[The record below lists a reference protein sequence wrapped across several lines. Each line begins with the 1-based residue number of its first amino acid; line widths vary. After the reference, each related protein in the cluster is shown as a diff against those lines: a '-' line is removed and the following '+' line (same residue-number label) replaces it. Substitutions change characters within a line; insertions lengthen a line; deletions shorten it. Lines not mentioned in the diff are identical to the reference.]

1 MIKKKICMLGSFA
14 VGKTS
19 LIQQFVHSIF
29 SEKYHTTIGVKI
41 DQKKI
46 QMHDKEI
53 NLLLWDIH
61 GEDEFQKVKAS
72 YLIGASGYLLVM
84 DGTRKK
90 TFDVAHLLYEKATQT
105 IGDVPFIF
113 IINKCDLKEDWD
125 IDDEMMEK
133 IKNTGWDLLI
143 TSAKTGEGV
152 ENAFRRL
159 VKKMI
164 GE

>member
-19 LIQQFVHSIF
+19 LIQRFVNSIF

-41 DQKKI
+41 DQKRVRI
-46 QMHDKEI
+46 DDKEV

-61 GEDEFQKVKAS
+61 GEDEFQKVKQS

-90 TFDVAHLLYEKATQT
+90 TYDVARLLHEKAVAAL
-105 IGDVPFIF
+105 GDVPFIF
-113 IINKCDLKEDWD
+113 IINKNDLKDDWD
-125 IDDEMMEK
+125 VDDELINI
-133 IKNTGWDLLI
+133 IKDNGWDLLL

-152 ENAFRRL
+152 ELAFKRL

-164 GE
+164 GV

>member
-19 LIQQFVHSIF
+19 LIQQYVHSIF

-41 DQKKI
+41 DQKSVRLN
-46 QMHDKEI
+46 DKEV

-72 YLIGASGYLLVM
+72 YLMGASGYLLVM

-90 TFDVAHLLYEKATQT
+90 TFDVARLLFEKAQQT

-113 IINKCDLKEDWD
+113 VINKNDLEDEWD
-125 IDDEMMEK
+125 LDDEMMEK
-133 IKNTGWDLLI
+133 IKNTGWDILI

-159 VKKMI
+159 VKKMM